1 VVVVSHTPQG
11 PAIVQDL
18 LESRALWAYGPA
30 PVAGEQVL
38 NLGYLPPHP
47 ASMQAFMANPM
58 GGAALWGEGERAQ
71 DTSLGSEITGFGDL
85 DAIVLVSASQEQTR
99 WWIEQ
104 TQRAAPT
111 LAAVSASVAPT
122 LLPYYDSTGG
132 AQLGGML
139 VGLAGAAEYE
149 RLCRAGFVPNARQN
163 MILQGSA
170 QMLLAAIV
178 LVSGISLVVRRALG
192 RKG

>member
-1 VVVVSHTPQG
+1 
-11 PAIVQDL
+11 
-18 LESRALWAYGPA
+18 
-30 PVAGEQVL
+30 
-38 NLGYLPPHP
+38 
-47 ASMQAFMANPM
+47 M
-58 GGAALWGEGERAQ
+58 
-71 DTSLGSEITGFGDL
+71 
-85 DAIVLVSASQEQTR
+85 
-99 WWIEQ
+99 
-104 TQRAAPT
+104 

-122 LLPYYDSTGG
+122 LLPYYGTTGS

-149 RLCRAGFVPNARQN
+149 TLCRAGFVPSARQN

-170 QMLLAAIV
+170 QILLAAIV

>member
-1 VVVVSHTPQG
+1 VVVVGHTPQG
-11 PAIVQDL
+11 PALVQEL
-18 LESRALWAYGPA
+18 LDSRALWAYASA

-47 ASMQAFMANPM
+47 ASMQAFMANPLA
-58 GGAALWGEGERAQ
+58 GAALWGRDTRASE
-71 DTSLGSEITGFGDL
+71 TALGQGIARFDDL
-85 DAIVLVSASQEQTR
+85 DAIVLVSASQEHTR

-104 TQRAAPT
+104 TRRAAPT

-122 LLPYYDSTGG
+122 LLPYYPG
-132 AQLGGML
+132 AEQLDGML

-149 RLCRAGFVPNARQN
+149 ALCGARFTPNARQN
-163 MILQGSA
+163 MILLGSA
-170 QMLLAAIV
+170 QLLLSAIV
-178 LVSGISLVVRRALG
+178 LVSGISLVVRRLLG